1 MKKRRS
7 VSSKESGDKVTNFSA
22 LVRILVV
29 DDFDPFRRFVRSTL
43 EARPGWHVIGE
54 ASDGLEAV
62 QNAAELQPDLI
73 VLDIGL
79 PKLNGM
85 EVARQI
91 CKFCPRSRILFV
103 SQESS
108 GEVVHGALATGAKG
122 YVHKIDAGREL
133 LIAVNTILRGEQFV
147 SSSLSGLKDE
157 HTSGYPQLKNVIAPL
172 PPRKVAIRHEVS
184 FYQDDAA
191 FVHGFARLVE
201 SALKVG
207 NAVIAVAAEPH
218 CAGILTTLRGTGI
231 SVDAALEDGS
241 YTQLDVIDTLSTL
254 MVNDLPDPDRCAK
267 MIGDL
272 ILKASKAASGEHPRV
287 AICGECSPTLL
298 AEGNVEAAIRLE
310 HLWNEITRDY
320 NADILCGYLW
330 STFPCKESIPIFE
343 RICAEHSAVVGRE
356 LGY

>member
-1 MKKRRS
+1 VFHLKS
-7 VSSKESGDKVTNFSA
+7 AWAKVRNFFG

-43 EARPGWHVIGE
+43 QAGSGLHVIGE

-62 QNAAELQPDLI
+62 QRAEELQPDLI

-79 PKLNGM
+79 PKLNGL
-85 EVARQI
+85 EVARQVSSLW
-91 CKFCPRSRILFV
+91 PRSKILFV
-103 SQESS
+103 SQENS
-108 GEVVHGALATGAKG
+108 GDVVRGALATGAKG
-122 YVHKIDAGREL
+122 YVLKIDAGREL
-133 LIAVNTILRGEQFV
+133 LIAVNTVLRGEQFV
-147 SSSLSGLKDE
+147 SSGLSGFKDE
-157 HTSGYPQLKNVIAPL
+157 HTRDYLQRKNATAPL
-172 PPRKVAIRHEVS
+172 PPQKVAIRHEVS
-184 FYQDDAA
+184 FYPDDAA
-191 FVHGFARLVE
+191 FVVGFACLVE

-218 CAGILTTLRGTGI
+218 RAGILKTLRRTAI
-231 SVDAALEDGS
+231 DVDAALEDGS

-254 MVNDLPDPDRCAK
+254 MVNDLPDPDRCTK
-267 MIGDL
+267 LIGDL
-272 ILKASKAASGEHPRV
+272 ILKASKAASGEHRRV

>member
-1 MKKRRS
+1 MRKF
-7 VSSKESGDKVTNFSA
+7 SGVA
-22 LVRILVV
+22 RILVV
-29 DDFDPFRRFVRSTL
+29 DDFEPFRRFVRSTL
-43 EARPGWHVIGE
+43 QAGPGLQVIGE

-62 QNAAELQPDLI
+62 QRAEELQPDLI

-79 PKLNGM
+79 PKLNGI
-85 EVARQI
+85 EVARQV
-91 CKFCPRSRILFV
+91 CNLCPRSRILFV
-103 SQESS
+103 SQENS

-122 YVHKIDAGREL
+122 YVHKIDAGKEL
-133 LIAVNTILRGEQFV
+133 LISVNTILRGEQFV
-147 SSSLSGLKDE
+147 SSSLSGFKDQ
-157 HTSGYPQLKNVIAPL
+157 HTNDHPQLKNVIAPL
-172 PPRKVAIRHEVS
+172 PPQKVAIRHEVA

-218 CAGILTTLRGTGI
+218 RAGVLNTLRGTGMDI
-231 SVDAALEDGS
+231 DAALKQGS
-241 YTQLDVIDTLSTL
+241 FIQLDVIDTLSTL
-254 MVNDLPDPDRCAK
+254 MVNDLPDPDRCAT
-267 MIGDL
+267 MVGDL

-310 HLWNEITRDY
+310 HLWNEITRNY
-320 NADILCGYLW
+320 NADTLCGYLW
-330 STFPCKESIPIFE
+330 STFPRKESIPIFE